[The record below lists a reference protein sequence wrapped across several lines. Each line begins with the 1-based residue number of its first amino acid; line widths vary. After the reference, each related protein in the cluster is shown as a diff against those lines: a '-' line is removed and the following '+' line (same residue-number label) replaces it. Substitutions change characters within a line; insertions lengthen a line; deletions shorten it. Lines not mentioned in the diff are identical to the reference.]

1 MSIAH
6 SHTLPSLMQAV
17 ASCVAPAGARTRIV
31 GIDGHGGAG
40 KTTLAAVLADKLDA
54 QVVHTDDFASW
65 SNPVHWWPQLR
76 ATVLVP
82 LVAGDAAAYEPTQWD
97 DVRPDPIVIRPGGL
111 VLLEGV
117 TATRREFRPYLAYAI
132 WVETPR
138 ELCLQ
143 RGLAR
148 DGDGAAAQWQSWL
161 AEEVRYVRRQQP
173 QHRADA
179 IVDGSTPL

>member
-1 MSIAH
+1 MPTA
-6 SHTLPSLMQAV
+6 TLPALVQAL
-17 ASCVAPAGARTRIV
+17 ASCVAPNGARTRIV

-40 KTTLAAVLADKLDA
+40 KTTLASALADELGA

-65 SNPVHWWPQLR
+65 SNPVNWWPQLR
-76 ATVLVP
+76 ETVLAP
-82 LVAGDAAAYEPTQWD
+82 LVAGHAAAYEPTQWGEAK
-97 DVRPDPIVIRPGGL
+97 PAPILIRAGGL

-148 DGDGAAAQWQSWL
+148 DGDDAGDQWQSWL
-161 AEEVRYVRRQQP
+161 AEEVRYVERQQP
-173 QHRADA
+173 HLRADA
-179 IVDGSTPL
+179 IVDGTKPLYG